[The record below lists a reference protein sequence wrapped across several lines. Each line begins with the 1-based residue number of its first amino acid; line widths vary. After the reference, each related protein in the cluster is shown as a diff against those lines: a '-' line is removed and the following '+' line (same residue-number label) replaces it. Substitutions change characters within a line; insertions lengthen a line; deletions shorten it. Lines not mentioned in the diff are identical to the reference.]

1 MSVANFKPEIWSA
14 LLLDALRNSLVYAQ
28 PQLVNSD
35 YEGEI
40 QNYGQSVHITT
51 IGDPTVSDYD
61 PNIDLN
67 YEEIETAGVDL
78 IIDRKKFFAF
88 KLDDVDKAQA
98 RVNPMTKMATNS
110 AYKMRDAA
118 DSYVANLYTGV
129 AASNTVGSTG
139 SPVDIHTAPGAGLT
153 NKAAYDDVLLG
164 LRTKLDR
171 ASAPT
176 EGRYVVVSPEFEGQL
191 LKDDRFVRVDAS
203 GTDTA
208 LRNGIVGR
216 AAGFDILKSNNTPVP
231 SGDTQVIQAGYP
243 GAITYADQI
252 LETEA
257 LRLPNTFADAVRGL
271 HVYGAKLVRP
281 TGIAVA
287 FIDPA

>member
-1 MSVANFKPEIWSA
+1 LSIANFKPDIWSA

-51 IGDPTVSDYD
+51 IGDPTISDYD
-61 PNIDLN
+61 ANTPLN
-67 YEEIETAGVDL
+67 YEDIETAGVDL

-98 RVNPMTKMATNS
+98 RVNPMTKMAQNS
-110 AYKMRDAA
+110 AYKLRDAA
-118 DSYVANLYTGV
+118 DTYVANLYTGV
-129 AASNTVGSTG
+129 ASSNTVGSTG
-139 SPVDIHTAPGAGLT
+139 APVNTFTTPTDAY
-153 NKAAYDDVLLG
+153 NKVLIP
-164 LRTKLDR
+164 LRTRLNR
-171 ASAPT
+171 ASVPT
-176 EGRYVVVSPEFEGQL
+176 EGRYVVITPELEGSL
-191 LKDDRFVRVDAS
+191 LQDDRFVKVDAS
-203 GTDTA
+203 GSSEG
-208 LRNGIVGR
+208 LRNGMIGR
-216 AAGFDILKSNNTPVP
+216 AAGFDILMSNNAPNPTA
-231 SGDTQVIQAGYP
+231 DTQVIQAGYP

-257 LRLPNTFADAVRGL
+257 LRLETTIADAVRGL

>member
-1 MSVANFKPEIWSA
+1 MSIANFKPDIWSA

-40 QNYGQSVHITT
+40 QNFGQSVHITT
-51 IGDPTVSDYD
+51 IGDPTISDYD
-61 PNIDLN
+61 PNVSLN
-67 YEEIETAGVDL
+67 YEDIETAGVDL

-110 AYKMRDAA
+110 AYKLRDAA

-129 AASNTVGSTG
+129 ASANTVGSTG
-139 SPVDIHTAPGAGLT
+139 SPVNTFTTPTDAY
-153 NKAAYDDVLLG
+153 NKVLIP
-164 LRTKLDR
+164 LRARLNR
-171 ASAPT
+171 ASVPT
-176 EGRYVVVSPEFEGQL
+176 EGRYVVITPELEGSL
-191 LKDDRFVRVDAS
+191 LQDDRFVRADAS
-203 GTDTA
+203 GTTEG
-208 LRNGIVGR
+208 LRNGYIGK
-216 AAGFDILKSNNTPVP
+216 AAGFDILMSNNAPNPT
-231 SGDTQVIQAGYP
+231 SDTQVIQAGYP

-257 LRLPNTFADAVRGL
+257 LRLQDTIADAIRGL

>member
-1 MSVANFKPEIWSA
+1 MSIQNFKPEIWSA

-40 QNYGQSVHITT
+40 QNFGQSVRITT
-51 IGDPTVSDYD
+51 IGDPTISDYD
-61 PNIDLN
+61 ANTPLT
-67 YEEIETAGVDL
+67 YEDIETAGVDL
-78 IIDRKKFFAF
+78 IIDRKKFFAI
-88 KLDDVDKAQA
+88 KLDDVDRAQA
-98 RVNPMTKMATNS
+98 RVNPMTKVAQNA

-129 AASNTVGSTG
+129 AAANTVGSTG
-139 SPVDIHTAPGAGLT
+139 APIDTFTAPTDAY
-153 NKAAYDDVLLG
+153 NKVLIP
-164 LRTKLDR
+164 LRTRLNR
-171 ASAPT
+171 ASVPT
-176 EGRYVVVSPEFEGQL
+176 EGRYVVITPELEGSL
-191 LKDDRFVRVDAS
+191 LQDDRFVKVDAS
-203 GTDTA
+203 GTSEG
-208 LRNGIVGR
+208 LRNGIIGR
-216 AAGFDILKSNNTPVP
+216 AAGFDILMSNNAPNP

-257 LRLPNTFADAVRGL
+257 LRLETTIADAIRGL

-287 FIDPA
+287 FINPA

>member
-14 LLLDALRNSLVYAQ
+14 MLLDALRNSLVYAQ

-40 QNYGQSVHITT
+40 ANYGQSVHITT

-61 PNIDLN
+61 PNVSLN
-67 YEEIETAGVDL
+67 YEDIETAGVDL

-98 RVNPMTKMATNS
+98 RVNPMTKMAQNS

-129 AASNTVGSTG
+129 ATANTVGSTG
-139 SPVDIHTAPGAGLT
+139 APVNTFTTPTDAY
-153 NKAAYDDVLLG
+153 NKVLIP
-164 LRTKLDR
+164 LRAKLNR

-176 EGRYVVVSPEFEGQL
+176 EGRYAVITPELEASL
-191 LKDDRFVRVDAS
+191 LQDDRFVRADAS
-203 GTDTA
+203 GSSEG
-208 LRNGIVGR
+208 LRNGYIGR
-216 AAGFDILKSNNTPVP
+216 AAGFDILMSNNAPNPT
-231 SGDTQVIQAGYP
+231 GDTQVIQAGYP

-257 LRLPNTFADAVRGL
+257 LRLQDTIADAIRGL
-271 HVYGAKLVRP
+271 HVYGAKLLRP

>member
-1 MSVANFKPEIWSA
+1 MSIANFKPDIWSA

-51 IGDPTVSDYD
+51 IGDPTISDYD
-61 PNIDLN
+61 ANTPLN
-67 YEEIETAGVDL
+67 YEDIETAGVDL

-98 RVNPMTKMATNS
+98 RVNPMTKMAQNS
-110 AYKMRDAA
+110 AYKLRDAA
-118 DSYVANLYTGV
+118 DTYVANLYTGV
-129 AASNTVGSTG
+129 ASSNTVGSTG
-139 SPVDIHTAPGAGLT
+139 APVNTFTTPTDAY
-153 NKAAYDDVLLG
+153 NKVLIP
-164 LRTKLDR
+164 LRTRLNR
-171 ASAPT
+171 ASVPT
-176 EGRYVVVSPEFEGQL
+176 EGRYVVITPELEGSL
-191 LKDDRFVRVDAS
+191 LQDDRFVKVDAS
-203 GTDTA
+203 GSSEG
-208 LRNGIVGR
+208 LRNGMIGR
-216 AAGFDILKSNNTPVP
+216 AAGFDILMSNNAPNPTA
-231 SGDTQVIQAGYP
+231 DTQVIQAGYP

-257 LRLPNTFADAVRGL
+257 LRLETTIADAVRGL